1 MAWRLTEDL
10 GEFTAAAG
18 PYLRSDPVRNTVPLT
33 VLAALERAGLATFGE
48 SPPVFGWHAP
58 ASSGTASGGTASGET
73 ASGGTASGAT
83 DGVFLWTPP
92 MPLLVAGMP
101 AGSADSLAGL
111 LTSAGRTPREA
122 NVPAADAAGFS
133 AAWAGVTGGSSRPRM
148 RMRLHRLA
156 ELCPPDPWPPG
167 AARLAGQADFGLL
180 VRWSEEFVAET
191 RAAGEDAARMVTDQL
206 DYGGLTVWEDSGQ
219 PVAMA
224 SLSPAVAG
232 VCRVSSVYTPAA
244 HRQRGYGAAVTTTV
258 SRQALEAGAAEVV
271 LYTDVA
277 NRTSNALYERLGYRP
292 VTDRVHFELR
302 LPVTSP
308 RPSSSQWS

>member
-1 MAWRLTEDL
+1 MPWRPTEDL
-10 GEFTAAAG
+10 DEFMAAAG

-33 VLAALERAGLATFGE
+33 VLAALERVGPAVFGE

-58 ASSGTASGGTASGET
+58 AF
-73 ASGGTASGAT
+73 GGTASGAT
-83 DGVFLWTPP
+83 DGAFVWTPP
-92 MPLLVAGMP
+92 RPLLVAGMP
-101 AGSADSLAGL
+101 ADSAASLAEL
-111 LTSAGRTPREA
+111 LTSAGRTPGEA

-133 AAWAGVTGGSSRPRM
+133 AAGFSAAWASVTGGSTTPRL

-180 VRWSEEFVAET
+180 VRWNEEFVAET
-191 RAAGEDAARMVTDQL
+191 GAAGEDAARTVTDHL
-206 DYGGLTVWEDSGQ
+206 GYGGITVWEDSGQ

-258 SRQALEAGAAEVV
+258 SQQALDAGAAEVV
-271 LYTDVA
+271 LYTDLA
-277 NRTSNALYERLGYRP
+277 NLTSNALYQRLGYRP

-302 LPVTSP
+302 PPVTPPS
-308 RPSSSQWS
+308 PSSSQWS

>member
-33 VLAALERAGLATFGE
+33 VLAALERVGPAVFGE
-48 SPPVFGWHAP
+48 SPPVFAWHAP
-58 ASSGTASGGTASGET
+58 

-83 DGVFLWTPP
+83 DGAFLWTPP
-92 MPLLVAGMP
+92 RPLLVAGMP
-101 AGSADSLAGL
+101 AGSAASLAESL
-111 LTSAGRTPREA
+111 ASAGRTPGEA

-133 AAWAGVTGGSSRPRM
+133 AAWASVTGGSTRLRL

-156 ELCPPDPWPPG
+156 DLCPPAPWPPG
-167 AARLAGQADFGLL
+167 AARLAGQSDFGLL
-180 VRWSEEFVAET
+180 VRWSEEFVTET
-191 RAAGEDAARMVTDQL
+191 RAGGEDTARTVTDQL
-206 DYGGLTVWEDSGQ
+206 GYGGITVWEDRGQ

-232 VCRVSSVYTPAA
+232 VCRVSSVYTRAA
-244 HRQRGYGAAVTTTV
+244 HRQRGYGAAVTTAV
-258 SRQALEAGAAEVV
+258 SQRALDAGAAVLV
-271 LYTDVA
+271 LYTDLG
-277 NRTSNALYERLGYRP
+277 NPTSNALYQRLGYRP
-292 VTDRVHFELR
+292 VTDRAHLELR
-302 LPVTSP
+302 PPVTPP